1 MGFKFIY
8 ETETHRVSFEVDKHT
23 SLPDILEHL
32 EYFLR
37 GSGFHFEGNLDIIT
51 DDFDSLE
58 KENED
63 CDYKALPEDII

>member
-8 ETETHRVSFEVDKHT
+8 ETETHRVSFEVDRHT

-37 GSGFHFEGNLDIIT
+37 GSGFHFEGNLDV
-51 DDFDSLE
+51 L
-58 KENED
+58 KETWI
-63 CDYKALPEDII
+63 LLRMISIV